1 MAQFSTSDVK
11 FYAGNSASLP
21 VVFYLSGDGGWNKFS
36 ETLCETMVQSGYS
49 VVTLNS
55 KSYFWNKK
63 TVTTLVND
71 VSAYLK
77 QQLRG
82 QLQRGFILV
91 GYSFGAD
98 AVPFLVNN
106 LPQDLLKH
114 LKQAV
119 MVEPSQST
127 DLEIHLSDM
136 LSRSPIKRSMDVI
149 AEINKMTSTN
159 LCIVMGEKDAN
170 TILAKVA
177 LPKLHKRTL
186 PGGHH
191 FDGDA
196 RLLAKEIMACFKN

>member
-1 MAQFSTSDVK
+1 
-11 FYAGNSASLP
+11 
-21 VVFYLSGDGGWNKFS
+21 
-36 ETLCETMVQSGYS
+36 
-49 VVTLNS
+49 
-55 KSYFWNKK
+55 
-63 TVTTLVND
+63 
-71 VSAYLK
+71 
-77 QQLRG
+77 
-82 QLQRGFILV
+82 
-91 GYSFGAD
+91 
-98 AVPFLVNN
+98 VNN